1 MNLGELLKDECDE
14 RCSMV
19 PVSGICEDSRAVNKG
34 DVFIAA
40 SDNIKLRAAHIEQ
53 AMEAGAGAVLVPDSA
68 IEDATVPTV
77 LVADLAARRSELSA
91 RFYQQ
96 PSNKMC
102 CLGVTG
108 TNGKTSIAFHVADL
122 SHKLGVSSGYCG
134 TLGWGGLDRLQP
146 TQLTTPNAVVLQQ
159 YLAAMRDQGAARI
172 AMEVSS
178 HALDQGRVAA
188 VQFDLA
194 IFSNLTRD
202 HLDYHKTSEAYQAA
216 KAKLFQQ
223 WPLATAVINSDD
235 PVGRELLCTTRAR
248 EVISYG
254 VHGDVSWH
262 SQVVRRGMQVK
273 FTTPWGSAETTIP
286 VAAEFAVAN
295 VAAAMAALLSLGHT
309 LREVSDAVGS
319 MTPVPGRMQ
328 VIDGGPGCSRV
339 VVDYAHTPDAL
350 EKTLAAL
357 RPQCRGNLICVVGCG
372 GDRDRG
378 KRAQMG
384 LAAAKG
390 SDRVWFTSDNPR
402 SEDPLAIIDDMT
414 RPLGDISAQ
423 RVRCQADR
431 AQAITEA
438 IDSAQP
444 DDVVLIAGKG
454 HEQTQEIN
462 GEFLPFSDFAV
473 VHEIQTG
480 KS

>member
-1 MNLGELLKDECDE
+1 MNLGELLQQQGGSSVEAT
-14 RCSMV
+14 
-19 PVSGICEDSRAVNKG
+19 GLCEDSRSVRPG
-34 DVFIAA
+34 DLFIAA
-40 SDNIKLRAAHIEQ
+40 SDNYEARAAHIEQ
-53 AMEAGAGAVLVPDSA
+53 AIGAGAVAVLVPNQPVEHVA
-68 IEDATVPTV
+68 VPV
-77 LVADLAARRSELSA
+77 LVVDDLAARRSELAA
-91 RFYQQ
+91 RFYHQ
-96 PSNKMC
+96 PSKDVC

-122 SHKLGVSSGYCG
+122 SQRLGIASGYCG
-134 TLGWGGLDRLQP
+134 TLGWGELDSLQP
-146 TQLTTPNAVVLQQ
+146 TQLTTPSAVALQG
-159 YLAAMRDQGAARI
+159 YLAAMRGEGANRI

-188 VQFDLA
+188 VQFDVA
-194 IFSNLTRD
+194 VFSNLTRD
-202 HLDYHKTSEAYQAA
+202 HLDYHKTAEAYKAA

-223 WPLATAVINSDD
+223 WPLATAIINSDD
-235 PVGRELLCTTRAR
+235 PTGRELLCTTRAR

-254 VHGDVSWH
+254 KHGDLSWH

-273 FTTPWGSAETTIP
+273 FATPWGSTEVTMP

-295 VAAAMAALLSLGHT
+295 MAAAMAALLSLGHS
-309 LREVSDAVGS
+309 LREVADAAAS

-328 VIDGGPGCSRV
+328 VIDGGSRYPRV
-339 VVDYAHTPDAL
+339 IVDYAHTPDAL

-357 RPQCRGNLICVVGCG
+357 RPQCRGDLICLVGCG

-378 KRAQMG
+378 KRGQMG

-402 SEDPLAIIDDMT
+402 SEDPLKIIYDMLE
-414 RPLGDISAQ
+414 PLKDPDAE
-423 RVRCQADR
+423 RVHRQADR
-431 AQAITEA
+431 AQAIADA
-438 IDSAQP
+438 IDSATA
-444 DDVVLIAGKG
+444 DDIVLIAGKG

-462 GEFLPFSDFAV
+462 GEFLPFSDFAI
-473 VHEIQTG
+473 VHKLQSG

>member
-1 MNLGELLKDECDE
+1 
-14 RCSMV
+14 
-19 PVSGICEDSRAVNKG
+19 
-34 DVFIAA
+34 
-40 SDNIKLRAAHIEQ
+40 
-53 AMEAGAGAVLVPDSA
+53 
-68 IEDATVPTV
+68 
-77 LVADLAARRSELSA
+77 
-91 RFYQQ
+91 
-96 PSNKMC
+96 
-102 CLGVTG
+102 
-108 TNGKTSIAFHVADL
+108 
-122 SHKLGVSSGYCG
+122 
-134 TLGWGGLDRLQP
+134 
-146 TQLTTPNAVVLQQ
+146 
-159 YLAAMRDQGAARI
+159 
-172 AMEVSS
+172 
-178 HALDQGRVAA
+178 
-188 VQFDLA
+188 
-194 IFSNLTRD
+194 
-202 HLDYHKTSEAYQAA
+202 
-216 KAKLFQQ
+216 
-223 WPLATAVINSDD
+223 
-235 PVGRELLCTTRAR
+235 
-248 EVISYG
+248 
-254 VHGDVSWH
+254 
-262 SQVVRRGMQVK
+262 MQVK

-378 KRAQMG
+378 KRAHMG